1 MASSYDTD
9 PELLAGIQRATTKV
23 LGEFHRVCEEL
34 GIAYTVYGGTAIG
47 AVRHK
52 GFIPWDDDADICMPR
67 PDYERFL
74 AEAPARLGPEFRLLD
89 PRTVPDYPQTFAV
102 LGLAGTQFISRAAKN
117 RPFRMPIGVDLF
129 PLDAMPDNATAFRR
143 QARRTWWWGRLLFL
157 RGTPSPAVSLVF
169 PLGPAASLVMHG
181 VHWGLRALRVTP
193 RALQR
198 RWERAARSF
207 ERTETPWLADYST
220 RDPGHWSVR
229 REELFPALDVPFE
242 DITVKLPKEY
252 DAVLRRGYGDYMQLP
267 PKEERQNHRP
277 HYVDFGS
284 FGSEEV

>member
-47 AVRHK
+47 AVRHR

-129 PLDAMPDNATAFRR
+129 PLDAMPDDATVRPAEPGGGGVCSSYEAPR
-143 QARRTWWWGRLLFL
+143 AP
-157 RGTPSPAVSLVF
+157 PSPSSSPSAQ
-169 PLGPAASLVMHG
+169 
-181 VHWGLRALRVTP
+181 RP
-193 RALQR
+193 RWSCTACTGD
-198 RWERAARSF
+198 F
-207 ERTETPWLADYST
+207 EHCA
-220 RDPGHWSVR
+220 
-229 REELFPALDVPFE
+229 
-242 DITVKLPKEY
+242 
-252 DAVLRRGYGDYMQLP
+252 
-267 PKEERQNHRP
+267 
-277 HYVDFGS
+277 
-284 FGSEEV
+284 

>member
-1 MASSYDTD
+1 
-9 PELLAGIQRATTKV
+9 
-23 LGEFHRVCEEL
+23 
-34 GIAYTVYGGTAIG
+34 
-47 AVRHK
+47 
-52 GFIPWDDDADICMPR
+52 
-67 PDYERFL
+67 
-74 AEAPARLGPEFRLLD
+74 
-89 PRTVPDYPQTFAV
+89 
-102 LGLAGTQFISRAAKN
+102 
-117 RPFRMPIGVDLF
+117 
-129 PLDAMPDNATAFRR
+129 
-143 QARRTWWWGRLLFL
+143 
-157 RGTPSPAVSLVF
+157 
-169 PLGPAASLVMHG
+169 MHG
-181 VHWGLRALRVTP
+181 VHWGLRTLRVTP